1 MLTFPITPSVGG
13 SLWVIAVALT
23 VLFLDVFFSTEILSI
38 AALLGVSSYGALLSN
53 VPWKWTILVALV
65 CWVISVALFYTLW
78 KRVVAPLILH
88 LFDTGPK
95 ETIYSAKGK
104 TGEFREIEGKFFVLW
119 NGRPEKGVWPSF
131 VIFRRRF

>member
-95 ETIYSAKGK
+95 ETIYSAK
-104 TGEFREIEGKFFVLW
+104 
-119 NGRPEKGVWPSF
+119 RPEKGVWPSF